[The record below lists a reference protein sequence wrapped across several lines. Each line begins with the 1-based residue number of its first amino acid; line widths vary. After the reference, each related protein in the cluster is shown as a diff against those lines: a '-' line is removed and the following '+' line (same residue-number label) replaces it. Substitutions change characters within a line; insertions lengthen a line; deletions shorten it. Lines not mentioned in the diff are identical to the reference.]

1 MGDGGMDRPAEGQGG
16 RQVLPGRPQHIL
28 VTVPPGAV
36 EEGVKLGVR
45 DVEMILE
52 YMGDHGMSSFC
63 SRMRGIDCSTVRVFF
78 RILERTNERTAEL
91 PTTPGSGRLQRLD
104 EVGGVAVGQVGDLDA
119 VPLQHLEVKLQP

>member
-1 MGDGGMDRPAEGQGG
+1 
-16 RQVLPGRPQHIL
+16 
-28 VTVPPGAV
+28 
-36 EEGVKLGVR
+36 
-45 DVEMILE
+45 
-52 YMGDHGMSSFC
+52 
-63 SRMRGIDCSTVRVFF
+63 MRGIDCSTVRVFF